1 MSIHDPI
8 DLDAIKQAVFR
19 ENLPNFL
26 NHAYFWMITDQ
37 DNHVLSCSSP
47 ENVKSILNSIKI
59 AKTKNEL
66 NFLPIELVTHHIY
79 PIALALEVIS
89 FKMTINNQLVL
100 FRIYDL
106 IKNSNVKF
114 KIFKSSLSIRKDGFF
129 NSLDFSSAIER
140 LKHINPLE
148 LLTSNEWV
156 VSWLIIHGLTNPEIS
171 SIMNISI
178 NTVKDHVTNV
188 LIHKLKLFS
197 RYLLSDIGF
206 ALNWDS
212 FVPLPLINTYCI
224 KKHTRDGGFTG

>member
-1 MSIHDPI
+1 MSTHDPI

-37 DNHVLSCSSP
+37 ENHVLSCSSP

-66 NFLPIELVTHHIY
+66 DFLPIELVTHHIY

-100 FRIYDL
+100 LRIYDL

-114 KIFKSSLSIRKDGFF
+114 KIFKSSLSIR
-129 NSLDFSSAIER
+129 
-140 LKHINPLE
+140 
-148 LLTSNEWV
+148 
-156 VSWLIIHGLTNPEIS
+156 
-171 SIMNISI
+171 
-178 NTVKDHVTNV
+178 
-188 LIHKLKLFS
+188 
-197 RYLLSDIGF
+197 
-206 ALNWDS
+206 
-212 FVPLPLINTYCI
+212 
-224 KKHTRDGGFTG
+224 